1 VLNIREGSAQRT
13 NLLSKVQ
20 VSHVLISLREHHNW
34 CVSSNPAKFKARE
47 LAVPVYLPSLLFSIG
62 ESGLIPLIPASAE
75 RMGADIP
82 TAAMVAGLVLIGTL
96 VADLP
101 AARIVN
107 RFGERLSMIWAA
119 FIAAAGVVL
128 SLNAVNIWMIGA
140 GVFLLGM
147 TAAIFGLARHSYIA
161 ETAPKEYRARALS
174 ILGGMF
180 RAGAFIGPLVGAL
193 IIQYFGIE
201 NIYWMTIVFCSLA
214 GLILLTTKPEKM
226 PNTPPNKAG
235 GILNV
240 ARIESKKLLT
250 LGIAASILTFL
261 RTVRHLALP
270 LWALH
275 IDLDLATTALIIGLA
290 GAVDFALFYN
300 GGQVIDKYGRR
311 IAAVP
316 TILAIGLGIAFI
328 PITADAQSF
337 AVVAV
342 ALAVANALGSGLV
355 LTIGADLAPE
365 GSRNEFLGAY
375 RLMLDSGIALAAPIV
390 SVLTIFIGLSSGL
403 IAVSGLALIGAYLMN
418 HYLPKYG
425 IK

>member
-1 VLNIREGSAQRT
+1 M
-13 NLLSKVQ
+13 
-20 VSHVLISLREHHNW
+20 
-34 CVSSNPAKFKARE
+34 SSNKPTFQVRE
-47 LAVPVYLPSLLFSIG
+47 LALPVYVPSLLFAAG

-75 RMGADIP
+75 RLGADLP
-82 TAAMVAGLVLIGTL
+82 TAAFVAGLVLIGTL

-101 AARIVN
+101 AASIVN
-107 RFGERLSMIWAA
+107 RFGERVSMIWAG
-119 FIAAAGVVL
+119 FVAAAGAL
-128 SLNAVNIWMIGA
+128 LAVFATTIYMIGA

-180 RAGAFIGPLVGAL
+180 RLGAFIGPLVGAW
-193 IIQYFGIE
+193 IIQSYGIQY
-201 NIYWMTIVFCSLA
+201 IYWMSIAFCSLA
-214 GLILLTTKPEKM
+214 GIILLFTKPEKM
-226 PNTPPNKAG
+226 PDTPPNRAG
-235 GILNV
+235 GIWAV
-240 ARIESKKLLT
+240 AKLEKKKLLT
-250 LGIAASILTFL
+250 LGVASAMLTFL

-275 IDLDLATTALIIGLA
+275 INLDLSITALIIGLA

-311 IAAVP
+311 FAAVP
-316 TILAIGLGIAFI
+316 TILAIGAGVACI
-328 PITADAQSF
+328 PFTTDETSF
-337 AVVAV
+337 AIVAV

-365 GSRNEFLGAY
+365 GARNEFLAAF
-375 RLMLDSGIALAAPIV
+375 RLLLDGGIAAAAPVI
-390 SVLTIFIGLSSGL
+390 SLLTIAIGLSSGL
-403 IAVSGLALIGAYLMN
+403 FAVSGIALIGAYLLN

-425 IK
+425 IR

>member
-1 VLNIREGSAQRT
+1 VN
-13 NLLSKVQ
+13 SKQ
-20 VSHVLISLREHHNW
+20 SR
-34 CVSSNPAKFKARE
+34 FQARE
-47 LAVPVYLPSLLFSIG
+47 LALPVYLPSLLFSAG

-75 RMGADIP
+75 KLGADLP

-119 FIAAAGVVL
+119 FTAVAGVVIAL
-128 SLNAVNIWMIGA
+128 LATNIWMIGA

-161 ETAPKEYRARALS
+161 ETAPAEYRARALS

-180 RAGAFIGPLVGAL
+180 RLGSFIGPLIGAL
-193 IIQYFGIE
+193 IIQLYGIE
-201 NIYWMTIVFCSLA
+201 NVYWLTIVFCGLA
-214 GLILLTTKPEKM
+214 GIILLSTKAEKM

-235 GILNV
+235 GIFAV
-240 ARIESKKLLT
+240 ARIEKKKLLT
-250 LGIAASILTFL
+250 LGFAASILTFL
-261 RTVRHLALP
+261 RTIRALALP

-275 IDLDLATTALIIGLA
+275 IDLDLATTALIIGIA
-290 GAVDFALFYN
+290 GAVDFALFYS
-300 GGQVIDKYGRR
+300 GGQVIDKFGRR

-316 TILAIGLGIAFI
+316 TILAIGLGISFI
-328 PITADAQSF
+328 PSTSNAESF
-337 AVVAV
+337 AIVAI
-342 ALAVANALGSGLV
+342 ALSIANALGSGLV
-355 LTIGADLAPE
+355 LTIGADLAPPE
-365 GSRNEFLGAY
+365 SRNEFLAAF
-375 RLMLDSGIALAAPIV
+375 RLMLDSGIATAAPLI
-390 SVLTIFIGLSSGL
+390 SLLTILIGLASGL
-403 IAVSGLALIGAYLMN
+403 IALSSLALVGAFLMN

>member
-1 VLNIREGSAQRT
+1 MS
-13 NLLSKVQ
+13 SKKSTFQ
-20 VSHVLISLREHHNW
+20 V
-34 CVSSNPAKFKARE
+34 RE
-47 LAVPVYLPSLLFSIG
+47 LAIPVYVPSLLFAAG

-75 RMGADIP
+75 RLGADIP
-82 TAAMVAGLVLIGTL
+82 TAAFVAGLVLIGTL

-101 AARIVN
+101 AATIVN
-107 RFGERLSMIWAA
+107 RFGERISMIWAG
-119 FIAAAGVVL
+119 FIAAAGAL
-128 SLNAVNIWMIGA
+128 LAVFATNIFMIGA

-180 RAGAFIGPLVGAL
+180 RLGAFIGPLVGAW
-193 IIQYFGIE
+193 IIQNYGIE
-201 NIYWMTIVFCSLA
+201 NIFWMSVVFCSLA
-214 GLILLTTKPEKM
+214 GIILLTTKPEKM

-235 GILNV
+235 GIWAV
-240 ARIESKKLLT
+240 AKFEKKKLLT
-250 LGIAASILTFL
+250 LGVASAMLTFL

-275 IDLDLATTALIIGLA
+275 INLDLSVTALIIGLA

-311 IAAVP
+311 VAAVP
-316 TILAIGLGIAFI
+316 TILAIGIGVACI
-328 PITADAQSF
+328 PFTSDASSF
-337 AVVAV
+337 AIVAV

-365 GSRNEFLGAY
+365 GARNEFLAAF
-375 RLMLDSGIALAAPIV
+375 RLLLDGGIAIAAPVI
-390 SVLTIFIGLSSGL
+390 SVLTIAVGLSTGL
-403 IAVSGLALIGAYLMN
+403 FVVSGVGVIGAYLLN
-418 HYLPKYG
+418 RYLPKYG
-425 IK
+425 IR

>member
-1 VLNIREGSAQRT
+1 MN
-13 NLLSKVQ
+13 SKQ
-20 VSHVLISLREHHNW
+20 SR
-34 CVSSNPAKFKARE
+34 FQARE
-47 LAVPVYLPSLLFSIG
+47 LALPVYLPSLLFSAG

-75 RMGADIP
+75 KLGADLP

-119 FIAAAGVVL
+119 FTAVAGVVIAL
-128 SLNAVNIWMIGA
+128 LATNIWMIGA

-161 ETAPKEYRARALS
+161 ETAPAEYRARALS

-180 RAGAFIGPLVGAL
+180 RLGSFIGPLIGAL
-193 IIQYFGIE
+193 IIQLYGIE
-201 NIYWMTIVFCSLA
+201 NVYWLTIVFCGLA
-214 GLILLTTKPEKM
+214 GIILLSTKAEKM

-235 GILNV
+235 GIFAV
-240 ARIESKKLLT
+240 ARIEKKKLLT
-250 LGIAASILTFL
+250 LGFAASILTFL
-261 RTVRHLALP
+261 RTIRALALP

-275 IDLDLATTALIIGLA
+275 IDLDLATTALIIGIA
-290 GAVDFALFYN
+290 GAVDFALFYS
-300 GGQVIDKYGRR
+300 GGQVIDKFGRR

-316 TILAIGLGIAFI
+316 TILAIGLGISFI
-328 PITADAQSF
+328 PSTSDAESF
-337 AVVAV
+337 AIVAI

-355 LTIGADLAPE
+355 LTIGADLAPPE
-365 GSRNEFLGAY
+365 SRNEFLAAF
-375 RLMLDSGIALAAPIV
+375 RLMLDSGIATAAPLI
-390 SVLTIFIGLSSGL
+390 SLLTILIGLSSGL
-403 IAVSGLALIGAYLMN
+403 IALSSLALVGAFLMN

>member
-1 VLNIREGSAQRT
+1 VN
-13 NLLSKVQ
+13 SKQ
-20 VSHVLISLREHHNW
+20 SR
-34 CVSSNPAKFKARE
+34 FQARE
-47 LAVPVYLPSLLFSIG
+47 LALPVYLPSLLFSAG

-75 RMGADIP
+75 KLGADLP

-119 FIAAAGVVL
+119 FTAVAGVVIAL
-128 SLNAVNIWMIGA
+128 LATNIWMIGA

-161 ETAPKEYRARALS
+161 ETAPAEYRARALS

-180 RAGAFIGPLVGAL
+180 RLGSFIGPLIGAL
-193 IIQYFGIE
+193 IIQLYGIE
-201 NIYWMTIVFCSLA
+201 NVYWLTIVFCGLA
-214 GLILLTTKPEKM
+214 GIILLSTKAEKM

-235 GILNV
+235 GIFAV
-240 ARIESKKLLT
+240 ARIEKKKLLT
-250 LGIAASILTFL
+250 LGFAASILTFL
-261 RTVRHLALP
+261 RTIRALALP

-275 IDLDLATTALIIGLA
+275 IELDLATTALIIGIA
-290 GAVDFALFYN
+290 GAVDFALFYS
-300 GGQVIDKYGRR
+300 GGQVIDKFGRR

-316 TILAIGLGIAFI
+316 TILAIGLGISFI
-328 PITADAQSF
+328 PSTSNAESF
-337 AVVAV
+337 AIVAI
-342 ALAVANALGSGLV
+342 ALSIANALGSGLV
-355 LTIGADLAPE
+355 LTIGADLAPPE
-365 GSRNEFLGAY
+365 SRNEFLAAF
-375 RLMLDSGIALAAPIV
+375 RLMLDSGIATAAPLI
-390 SVLTIFIGLSSGL
+390 SLLTILIGLSSGL
-403 IAVSGLALIGAYLMN
+403 IALSSLALVGAFLMN